1 MNNMRHRVFRWISAM
16 LVCTLLAM
24 PVFAGR
30 AYAKVWTEE
39 ELGAIQ
45 GSQVLI
51 DHLEKPGAMLNPE
64 AAAYGSMESVT
75 VDGQDF
81 TKALRFKTVKQ
92 PTSTYLFQYELP
104 IEGAIAKDDV
114 LLATFYARTVS
125 STVETG
131 EGQMSLVLEKT
142 GTWEKSLTETVAIP
156 VQWKKFIV
164 PIKAA
169 VDMPA
174 GESHVTLR
182 LGYKPQVIEVADLK
196 LINFMKAVTFEELPS
211 TPVTYEGMED
221 DAPWRAEAEQRIE
234 QYRKGDIG
242 VTVTDEQGSPIEGA
256 NVHVAMTNHEFKFG
270 TAVNSSML
278 MGTDANAETYRAKL
292 KENFNSV
299 VMENEMKWP
308 WWESDKAK
316 AVQAY
321 NWLGQNGFSIRG
333 HNLLWDNASRL
344 PADIPGLLEDK
355 EQLATRIENH
365 IHETAGYF
373 RNRVQDWDVLNEP
386 VLNHLIRDK
395 YGDAFAAE
403 WFKEAKEADPNAK
416 LFVNETQILG
426 VDAPVIESFSNILSS
441 LKEQGA
447 PIDGVGIQAHF
458 GSTPVSPMAFYNQ
471 VSHFAQY
478 APEVAITE
486 FDMNSPREDVQGKF
500 TRDLLIAMFSHPNVT
515 SFTMWGFWDGAHW
528 QNNAPLFR
536 NDWSLKPSGEAWRDL
551 VYGEWWTD
559 VTGATDASGRYK
571 TSGFFGDYEITVTY
585 NGVSQTFSRS
595 FLKNGSREVTVVLG
609 GDKEQPKSF
618 PSLEVPAKSAQL
630 TAPVWPYG
638 SGSSF
643 GASQPSPT
651 SVTLSW
657 PVAKDDKGVQGYR
670 IYRNGK
676 LLTETAS
683 NVHKVDV
690 TGLAPGSK
698 YTFEI
703 EAFDKD
709 GNSSLRS
716 SQLLVTTPVGE
727 DHTLPGWK
735 KGSFLT
741 VAELDDSSSALSWP
755 AGVDDGSVTGYRL
768 YVNGQLEGET
778 EKTTYKLQGLLPNT
792 LYVVRVEAKDEEGNL
807 SAGGPVAMFKTT
819 GVSDR
824 QSPVWGSSVLTL
836 SGKASSGL
844 TLAWEPA
851 HDAGGIAA
859 YRIFYGSVE
868 LVTLPPSVTSYEV
881 NGLPVEKAH
890 TFRVEAADRAGNWST
905 AGPSAV
911 VAAEGREDTT
921 APAWPSDRK
930 LAYSSLT
937 DKAVTLSWT
946 SAEDETGVTG
956 YRIYLN
962 DTEAAAVGGEVR
974 QYTLSSLQPGQSY
987 RIRIEARDAAGH
999 WTSGGP
1005 ELNVQTSQGV
1015 VRTEKQI
1022 APSDDVFI
1030 QAPAVLGGDGTNN
1043 KDLAY
1048 LRYKNAAG
1056 VSGSDQNKNTG
1067 NNRRVYMK
1075 FPLDSIEGSIY
1086 SASLNVYVYAVQ
1098 TPNLDIGMNA
1108 YDTGDGWT
1116 ETTLNWS
1123 NKPADGTLL
1132 GSTTVRNSGYWKSI
1146 PVTDYVIGEANGDK
1160 VVSFKLTDDS
1170 WLDQNVDMYSKEAT
1184 GAGAAYRPYLL
1195 IGTEAVPGDKNP
1207 PVWENGTLEA
1217 EVVHPQSARLSWSP
1231 AADDVGLNGYR
1242 IYQDGNAIAD
1252 VSADRRTYDVNG
1264 LTPGKTYAFKIEAL
1278 DAVHESIGGPAASI
1292 EMPSADVEAPVWP
1305 SASAPELSGITRN
1318 GAVVSWQSAN
1328 DQYGVDSYAIYL
1340 DDSEVAVVSGSG
1352 DTRSYQLEHLQPG
1365 KAYSIH
1371 ITAIDAAG
1379 NKGNSQAVIL
1389 HTAAADTE
1397 PPHWAAGSKLNT
1409 AAVTDSGAW
1418 LNWPAAI
1425 DNAAVDSYRIYVGYR
1440 LTAIVNGAIRN
1451 YFAAG
1456 LDEDTNYS
1464 FHVEAVDSAG
1474 NVSEPLAVENTRTMQ
1489 QDSIYPQWPTGS
1501 RISSEKTDEGIQ
1513 LQWDSATDN
1522 IGVNGYRL
1530 YRNGIVIAETD
1541 GSARAYTDIANQDTQ
1556 AVYKIEAADSAG
1568 NWSVFGPSTADPA
1581 IEIPT
1586 DTRPPVWLTGSVITP
1601 VHVASTTVGL
1611 EWTPAVDQNK
1621 VTGYRIYM
1629 NGNLVSEAEGTAWTV
1644 NNLTPGT
1651 VYAFKVEAIDEAGN
1665 ESVNGPT
1672 LQVTTAKPSTGTN
1685 PSTGSTADPAKPVIT
1700 LGSDGAVIISWKNG
1714 ALPEGGVFKLDS
1726 QLLEE
1731 ALAQAERNQDGERLI
1746 NIQLPDAAEDKG
1758 YGVELP
1764 AKFIHAGEATDLIV
1778 LRSKR
1783 GTLYL
1788 PGKMLANNPAVADAQ
1803 KVTLQI
1809 QQAHLSSGI
1818 IPYGKIASAIDLSIA
1833 IDGKAITYDNP
1844 QAPVKVIV
1852 PYDVTAAERNN
1863 PELLTVWY
1871 VDPSGKP
1878 TWIRSDRYDQDA
1890 KAMLFTVHHFSTYAV
1905 ANVSRTFEDL
1915 GSYEWA
1921 RKSIEK
1927 LAARQI
1933 IKGVSEKLYRP
1944 ELNITRADFLK
1955 LLVETLGLQAQSRV
1969 SFEDVQTTAYYADA
1983 VGIAG
1988 SLGIA
1993 TGMGDGKFHPAN
2005 AITRQEMFVLVDRA
2019 LQQTGTKPLSI
2030 TDADVLGSFEDSSQ
2044 LAPYAKEAASRLV
2057 QTGLMEGNKRL
2068 LSPTG
2073 YLNRAETAVMME
2085 RLLAYVLQ

>member
-1 MNNMRHRVFRWISAM
+1 MRNRAYRWISA
-16 LVCTLLAM
+16 LLAIM
-24 PVFAGR
+24 LLSMSIITGR
-30 AYAKVWTEE
+30 AYAQVLTED
-39 ELGAIQ
+39 ELGAIE
-45 GSQVLI
+45 GSQLLI
-51 DHLEKPGAMLNPE
+51 DDLAKPGATLNPE
-64 AAAYGSMESVT
+64 APAYGTMESVAVEGQSFNKAIRFNT
-75 VDGQDF
+75 V
-81 TKALRFKTVKQ
+81 TQ
-92 PTSTYLFQYELP
+92 PASTYLFQYELP

-196 LINFMKAVTFEELPS
+196 LINFMKAVTFDQLPS

-234 QYRKGDIG
+234 QYRKGDFGI
-242 VTVTDEQGSPIEGA
+242 TVTDEQGSPIEGA
-256 NVHVAMTNHEFKFG
+256 DVHVTMKSHEFKFG

-278 MGTDANAETYRAKL
+278 LGTDANAEIYRTKL

-308 WWESDKAK
+308 WWEADKAK
-316 AVQAY
+316 AVQTY

-344 PADIPGLLEDK
+344 PADIPGLLDDK
-355 EQLATRIENH
+355 DQLEQRIEDH

-373 RNRVQDWDVLNEP
+373 RGRVQDWDVLNEP
-386 VLNHLIRDK
+386 VLNHLIRDS

-403 WFKEAKEADPNAK
+403 WFKEAREADPSAK

-426 VDAPVIESFSNILSS
+426 VDAPVIANFSTILQN
-441 LKEQGA
+441 LKANGA

-471 VSHFAQY
+471 VTHFAQY

-536 NDWSLKPSGEAWRDL
+536 SDWSLKPSGEAWRDL

-559 VTGATDASGRYK
+559 AAGSTDASGRYD
-571 TSGFFGDYEITVTY
+571 TRGFFGDYEITVTY

-595 FLKNGSREVTVVLG
+595 FLKDGSRETTVVFG
-609 GDKEQPKSF
+609 GKEEQPKAF
-618 PSLEVPAKSAQL
+618 QPLEVPAKSSQI

-657 PVAKDDKGVQGYR
+657 PAAKDDKGIQGYR
-670 IYRNGK
+670 IYKNGE
-676 LLTETAS
+676 LLMETAS
-683 NVHKVDV
+683 NVHKIDV

-709 GNSSLRS
+709 GNSSVRS
-716 SQLLVTTPVGE
+716 SQLQVTTPAGA

-741 VAELDDSSSALSWP
+741 VSELDDSSSALSWP
-755 AGVDDGSVTGYRL
+755 AGVDDGSVTGYKL

-778 EKTTYKLQGLLPNT
+778 EKNSYKLQGLLPNT

-807 SAGGPVAMFKTT
+807 SAGGPVVMFKTT

-824 QSPVWGSSVLTL
+824 QSPVWSSSVLTVT
-836 SGKASSGL
+836 GKVSSGL

-851 HDAGGIAA
+851 YDAGGIAA
-859 YRIFYGSVE
+859 YRVFDGSAE

-881 NGLPVEKAH
+881 NGLLVEKAH
-890 TFRVEAADRAGNWST
+890 TFRIEALDRAGNWSA

-911 VAAEGREDTT
+911 VAPEGREDTT
-921 APAWPSDRK
+921 APVWPADRM
-930 LAYSSLT
+930 LSYSSLT

-946 SAEDETGVTG
+946 PAEDETGLTG

-974 QYTLSSLQPGQSY
+974 QYTVSSLEPGQSY
-987 RIRIEARDAAGH
+987 HIRIEAGDAAGH

-1005 ELNVQTSQGV
+1005 ELTVQASQGV
-1015 VRTEKQI
+1015 VRMEKQI

-1056 VSGSDQNKNTG
+1056 VSGSEQNKNTG

-1075 FPLDSIEGSIY
+1075 FPLDAVEGSIY
-1086 SASLNVYVYAVQ
+1086 SATLNVYVYAVQ
-1098 TPNLDIGMNA
+1098 TPNMDIGMNVYA
-1108 YDTGDGWT
+1108 AGDDWT
-1116 ETTLNWS
+1116 EATLNWS
-1123 NKPADGTLL
+1123 NKPADGALL

-1160 VVSFKLTDDS
+1160 AVSFKLTDDS

-1184 GAGAAYRPYLL
+1184 GAGATYRPYLL
-1195 IGTEAVPGDKNP
+1195 LGTEEVPGDVTAP
-1207 PVWENGTLEA
+1207 AWENGSLEA

-1231 AADDVGLNGYR
+1231 ATDDIGINGYR
-1242 IYQDGNAIAD
+1242 IYQDGTAIAD
-1252 VSADRRTYDVNG
+1252 VSADRRIYEATG
-1264 LTPGKTYAFKIEAL
+1264 LTPGQMYAFKIEAL
-1278 DAVHESIGGPAASI
+1278 DAVHESTGGPAASI
-1292 EMPSADVEAPVWP
+1292 EMPAADVAAPVWP

-1318 GAVVSWQSAN
+1318 GAIVSWQSAD
-1328 DQYGVDSYAIYL
+1328 DQYGVDSYAVYL
-1340 DDSEVAVVSGSG
+1340 DDSEAAIVSGTGSG
-1352 DTRSYQLEHLQPG
+1352 DTYSYQLDQLQPG
-1365 KAYSIH
+1365 TAYSIH
-1371 ITAIDAAG
+1371 IAAIDAAG
-1379 NKGNSQAVIL
+1379 NKANSQAVIWN
-1389 HTAAADTE
+1389 TAAADTE
-1397 PPHWAAGSKLNT
+1397 QPHWAAGSKLHS
-1409 AAVTDSGAW
+1409 AAVTAAGVW
-1418 LNWPAAI
+1418 LNWSAAM
-1425 DNAAVDSYRIYVGYR
+1425 DNAAVDSYRVYAGDKQI
-1440 LTAIVNGAIRN
+1440 AIVNGAIRN
-1451 YFAAG
+1451 YFVAG
-1456 LDEDTNYS
+1456 LEEDTDYS
-1464 FHVEAVDSAG
+1464 FHVAAVDSAG
-1474 NVSEPLAVENTRTMQ
+1474 NVSEPLVLEGARTLKY
-1489 QDSIYPQWPTGS
+1489 DSIFPQWPSGS
-1501 RISSEKTDEGIQ
+1501 RISLEETDEGMR

-1522 IGVNGYRL
+1522 IGVSGYRL

-1541 GSARAYTDIANQDTQ
+1541 GSARAYTDTVNQDTQ
-1556 AVYKIEAADSAG
+1556 AVYKVEAADSAG
-1568 NWSVFGPSTADPA
+1568 NWSVFGPSTADPV
-1581 IEIPT
+1581 IEIPM

-1601 VHVASTTVGL
+1601 VHVSSTTVSL
-1611 EWTPAVDQNK
+1611 AWTPAVDQNK

-1629 NGNLVSEAEGTAWTV
+1629 NGNLVSEVEGTEWTTS
-1644 NNLTPGT
+1644 NLEAGT
-1651 VYAFKVEAIDEAGN
+1651 AYTFKVEAIDEAGN
-1665 ESVNGPT
+1665 ESNNGPT
-1672 LQVTTAKPSTGTN
+1672 LQLTTTKPSTGTN
-1685 PSTGSTADPAKPVIT
+1685 PDAGTTANADKPVLT
-1700 LGSDGAVIISWKNG
+1700 LGSDGAVSISWKNG
-1714 ALPEGGVFKLDS
+1714 TLPAGGVFKLDS

-1731 ALAQAERNQDGERLI
+1731 ALAKAERNEDGERLI
-1746 NIQLPDAAEDKG
+1746 KIQLPDAAGNNG
-1758 YGVELP
+1758 YGVELS

-1778 LRSKR
+1778 LQSTR
-1783 GTLYL
+1783 GILYL
-1788 PGKMLANNPAVADAQ
+1788 PGNMLANNPAVADAQ
-1803 KVTLQI
+1803 KVTVQI
-1809 QQAHLSSGI
+1809 QQAHLSSGS
-1818 IPYGKIASAIDLSIA
+1818 IPYGRIASAIDLSIA
-1833 IDGKAITYDNP
+1833 IDGKVITYDNP
-1844 QAPVKVIV
+1844 QAPAKVIV
-1852 PYDVTAAERNN
+1852 PYEAAAAEQNN

-1871 VDPSGKP
+1871 VDSAGKP
-1878 TWIRSDRYDQDA
+1878 TWIRNGFYDQDVN
-1890 KAMLFTVHHFSTYAV
+1890 AMVFKVHHFSTYAI

-1915 GSYEWA
+1915 KSYEWA
-1921 RKSIEK
+1921 RQSIER

-1933 IKGVSEKLYRP
+1933 IKGVSEKQYRP

-1969 SFEDVQTTAYYADA
+1969 SFEDVPASAYYADA
-1983 VGIAG
+1983 AGIAG

-1993 TGMGDGKFHPAN
+1993 AGMGDGKFHPAN
-2005 AITRQEMFVLVDRA
+2005 AITRQEMFALVDRA
-2019 LQQTGTKPLSI
+2019 LQQTNKPLSNA
-2030 TDADVLGSFEDSSQ
+2030 DAGVLSPFEDSSR

-2057 QTGLMEGNKRL
+2057 QAGLVEGNKGQ
-2068 LSPTG
+2068 LSPGG
-2073 YLNRAETAVMME
+2073 YLNRAEAAVMMD
-2085 RLLAYVLQ
+2085 RLLRYVLQ